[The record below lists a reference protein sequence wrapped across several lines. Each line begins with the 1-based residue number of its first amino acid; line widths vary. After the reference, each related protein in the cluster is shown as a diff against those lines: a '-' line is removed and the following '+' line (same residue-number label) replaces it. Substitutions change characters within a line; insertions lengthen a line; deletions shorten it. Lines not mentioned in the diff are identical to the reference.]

1 MDQRVSI
8 AALLAHTMMALILA
22 LAAVPHASAAAPIP
36 IRVVVVTMFEI
47 GSDTGDTPG
56 EFQDWVERLPLAE
69 TLDFP
74 QGYRALR
81 LNREKGV
88 LGLVTGIGTA
98 RAAASI
104 MALGM
109 DPRFDL
115 SRAYWLVAG
124 IAGADPADMS
134 LGSAAWAEWVV
145 DGDLSHEI
153 DAREIPPDWSTG
165 YTPLDRAKP
174 FPQPAPD
181 DVGGMVYQLD
191 PGLVDWAWRLT
202 KNLELPDNP
211 TLARSRAAYVGFP
224 QALKPPF
231 VRKGDGLDAETF
243 WHGTLLN
250 RWANEWVAYWTHGRG
265 NFVTSAM
272 EDSGTLQSLTFL
284 AQAGKVDRQRVLVL
298 RTASNY
304 TMQPPGVTAAANL
317 ARETAGY
324 YSGYLPS
331 LEAAWRIGS
340 PVVLE
345 LAGHWDRYADH
356 LPSAL
361 P

>member
-1 MDQRVSI
+1 MVL
-8 AALLAHTMMALILA
+8 LLAV
-22 LAAVPHASAAAPIP
+22 AAASPAAAAAPMP

-47 GSDTGDTPG
+47 GGDSGDTPG
-56 EFQDWVERLPLAE
+56 ELQDWVERLPLDE

-88 LGLVTGIGTA
+88 LGLVTGLGTA
-98 RAAASI
+98 HAAASI

-115 SRAYWLVAG
+115 SRAYWVVAG

-153 DAREIPPDWSTG
+153 DAREMPSDWSTG
-165 YTPLDRAKP
+165 YTPLDRATP
-174 FPQPAPD
+174 FPQPVPAID
-181 DVGGMVYQLD
+181 GLAYHLD

-202 KNLELPDNP
+202 KDVTLPDSP
-211 TLARSRAAYVGFP
+211 DIAKSRAAYVGFP

-284 AQAGKVDRQRVLVL
+284 ARAGKVDRRRVLVL

-304 TMQPPGVTAAANL
+304 TMQPPGVSAAENL

-324 YSGYLPS
+324 YSGFLPS
-331 LEAAWRIGS
+331 LEAAYRIGS

-356 LPSAL
+356 LPSEL

>member
-1 MDQRVSI
+1 MKWRLSI
-8 AALLAHTMMALILA
+8 DALLWRAVMALILA
-22 LAAVPHASAAAPIP
+22 VAAASSTAAAAPIP

-47 GSDTGDTPG
+47 GADSGDTPG
-56 EFQDWVERLPLAE
+56 EFQAWVERLPLDE
-69 TLDFP
+69 KLDFP

-81 LNREKGV
+81 LNREKGI
-88 LGLVTGIGTA
+88 LGLVTGVGTA
-98 RAAASI
+98 HAAASI

-115 SRAYWLVAG
+115 SRAYWVVAG

-145 DGDLSHEI
+145 DGDLAHEI

-174 FPQPAPD
+174 FPQPVPEDTYGNA
-181 DVGGMVYQLD
+181 YQLD
-191 PGLVDWAWRLT
+191 RGLVDWAWRLT
-202 KNLELPDNP
+202 KDVALPDSP
-211 TLARSRAAYVGFP
+211 ALAKSRAAYVGFP

-231 VRKGDGLDAETF
+231 VRKGDVLDAETF

-250 RWANEWVAYWTHGRG
+250 RWANDWVAYWTHGQG

-284 AQAGKVDRQRVLVL
+284 AHAGKVDRRRVLVL

-304 TMQPPGVTAAANL
+304 TMQPPGVSAAENL

-324 YSGYLPS
+324 YSAFLPS
-331 LEAAWRIGS
+331 LEAAYRIGS
-340 PVVLE
+340 PVVLV

-356 LPSAL
+356 LPSEL